1 MKYYYVY
8 ILLHKEQLHIHAS
21 QWIFLSPL
29 DIHIIRSGRFYQ
41 NISFT

>member
-21 QWIFLSPL
+21 QWIFLSPAEHPHYSL
-29 DIHIIRSGRFYQ
+29 QALLSKH
-41 NISFT
+41 